1 MRLGLAAGGWCP
13 LGRMAS
19 PVPGTWTMGT
29 FFSIM
34 GRRYKRRRRKRS
46 ERKGDAFTFILK
58 CQVLGFKRNVGMCSG
73 FQLCELMLLPVTLY
87 FPFSSASC
95 WHLVEF

>member
-1 MRLGLAAGGWCP
+1 MRLGLATGGWCP

-19 PVPGTWTMGT
+19 PVTGTWTMGT

-46 ERKGDAFTFILK
+46 ERKGDVFTFILK
-58 CQVLGFKRNVGMCSG
+58 CQVLGF
-73 FQLCELMLLPVTLY
+73 
-87 FPFSSASC
+87 
-95 WHLVEF
+95 